1 MHIILLLLEF
11 KFPAFKHN
19 LVCVSALAFT
29 CICIHSLVKIIYLPP
44 TSNAAKVAVQKF
56 YFALPYRKDQGW
68 DIEIFVEPDSISE
81 HLFCEICCNVAKA
94 PVQTSRAHLYCEA
107 CLLRWLEENDSDPST
122 NLKIEPDDIE
132 KANRLVRNMILDLQT
147 HCKFK
152 CNGCNWK
159 GALESRR
166 RHIKTCKF
174 VESRDDLLKTI
185 GELKLENEYL
195 KKKIEV
201 KDISISQLASFL
213 SDSLAEEDMPA
224 FVLRGLKSAIDDNE
238 KIVRL

>member
-1 MHIILLLLEF
+1 MQRVQLE
-11 KFPAFKHN
+11 
-19 LVCVSALAFT
+19 
-29 CICIHSLVKIIYLPP
+29 
-44 TSNAAKVAVQKF
+44 
-56 YFALPYRKDQGW
+56 R
-68 DIEIFVEPDSISE
+68 
-81 HLFCEICCNVAKA
+81 
-94 PVQTSRAHLYCEA
+94 R
-107 CLLRWLEENDSDPST
+107 
-122 NLKIEPDDIE
+122 
-132 KANRLVRNMILDLQT
+132 
-147 HCKFK
+147 
-152 CNGCNWK
+152 
-159 GALESRR
+159 LESRR

-185 GELKLENEYL
+185 SELKLENEYL